1 VSGAPRSALHLHFAV
16 ALARGQWPRPPGK
29 STPAATLT
37 PTDGAQ
43 GSRCPAAGRA
53 RNEDRQID
61 EAAPCGNEYSSCS
74 WRRARRVRASGRW
87 RCRAASRAPDP
98 GGPSIGHTAVNKGVL
113 AWRSAV
119 RTADALIA
127 GAAAQPRSVSLR
139 RVIFSD
145 HAGRQLGEM
154 PLETGHSAARCSVD
168 AATGQVIA
176 AGTASWSGRPST
188 ADAIRFVIGRRAC
201 FGYIADACSVRWFSH
216 PRVSRNEFA
225 RRSLDDRDL
234 RSLLYD
240 LHSDT
245 LSTVSEIIWETSGP
259 ISVHQVPPHP
269 AGMGP
274 KARGWFD
281 NCGIYAGYW
290 RAIAQVLT
298 G

>member
-1 VSGAPRSALHLHFAV
+1 MDRSVKQLHALT
-16 ALARGQWPRPPGK
+16 
-29 STPAATLT
+29 STLPAA
-37 PTDGAQ
+37 
-43 GSRCPAAGRA
+43 
-53 RNEDRQID
+53 
-61 EAAPCGNEYSSCS
+61 
-74 WRRARRVRASGRW
+74 RRPQ
-87 RCRAASRAPDP
+87 APDP
-98 GGPSIGHTAVNKGVL
+98 GGPAVRNAAVKTGVL

-127 GAAAQPRSVSLR
+127 GAAAQPRSALLR

-154 PLETGHSAARCSVD
+154 PLETGHPAARDSIA

-176 AGTASWSGRPST
+176 TGTASWSGRPST
-188 ADAIRFVIGRRAC
+188 EDAIRFVIGRRAC

-216 PRVSRNEFA
+216 PRVSRSEFA
-225 RRSLDDRDL
+225 GQPLGGRDL
-234 RSLLYD
+234 RGLLYD
-240 LHSDT
+240 LHADT

-259 ISVHQVPPHP
+259 IAIHRVPPHP
-269 AGMGP
+269 AEIDP
-274 KARGWFD
+274 KARGWFG